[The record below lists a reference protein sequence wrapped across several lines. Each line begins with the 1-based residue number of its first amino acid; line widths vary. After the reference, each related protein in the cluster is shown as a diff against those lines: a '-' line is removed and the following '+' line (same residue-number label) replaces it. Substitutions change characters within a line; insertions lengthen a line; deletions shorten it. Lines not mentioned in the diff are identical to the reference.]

1 MSQGLCHR
9 QGLEAAIAADMG
21 QPSSFTQ
28 HSNLSLPSLATGQA
42 SLGGPGMSYPPN
54 VPMSHPQAAMVQP
67 HQVMNHML
75 TNYMHMMHWSQ
86 VRPHIEARRHTTLL
100 ANSCVLFNVKTLQYL
115 SGDLWGANVI

>member
-1 MSQGLCHR
+1 MGRVSQGLCHQ

-21 QPSSFTQ
+21 QPSSYTQ
-28 HSNLSLPSLATGQA
+28 HSNLSLPSLASGQA
-42 SLGGPGMSYPPN
+42 SLGGPGMSYPPV

-86 VRPHIEARRHTTLL
+86 VRSQIQIYWMTCPFSSTLRTENL
-100 ANSCVLFNVKTLQYL
+100 HYL
-115 SGDLWGANVI
+115 SDVVPV